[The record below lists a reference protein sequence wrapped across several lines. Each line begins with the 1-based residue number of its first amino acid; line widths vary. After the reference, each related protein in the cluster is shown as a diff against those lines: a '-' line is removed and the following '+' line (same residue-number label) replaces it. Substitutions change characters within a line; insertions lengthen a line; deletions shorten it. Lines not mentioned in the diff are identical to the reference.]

1 MVGVPGRSKGCH
13 TCLKRRVKCD
23 ETRPACKRCEKAG
36 YACAG
41 YERKLEM
48 RFHTFDDQIEA
59 GPSKTSKEPPL
70 SRDNVPERLV
80 LRSNDAQQSSTPLSP
95 ELSFV
100 AFRENIQFSYL
111 FDNFVWSSYGSPWL
125 QMSAEGKLDA
135 LSLEACRAFSL
146 SIFGRHHHQAEIEVS
161 GAVHYDKTVRA
172 LSSRLSNVGAPGSEC
187 LIVPIMVLLMHAS
200 STPDPQAA
208 AFHIQGL
215 LSLIQI
221 CGPERFATEPLRQ
234 AFESCRAT
242 LITVSLITKTRSFLE
257 QAEWLNEPWAVCGE
271 MNKNAQN
278 RLVDILVHIPGFL
291 QDQAQLEQ
299 IPSEHFRLDLI
310 QRIEYQI
317 AKAHNWRWQWEET
330 NPDVAWEVD
339 PEFLPSEQ
347 MLTQHRP
354 IRKVLLFS
362 SFSKATELC
371 LYNAVLLF
379 LLGLLWTLKPPAGN
393 SPEPLRLSQS
403 SLYLP
408 GDIDSLV
415 EPAVEI
421 CRAFEYQLLNVRKSH
436 DSALFWLFPLGMASR
451 ALEDHFEYLA
461 WIKSMLDA
469 SRITR
474 GYGTGGNTY
483 GFGFYKLPKVRRRR
497 SPERPMIQPQYDSDS
512 VKQLSDGSSSP
523 EDFL

>member
-1 MVGVPGRSKGCH
+1 MRGAP
-13 TCLKRRVKCD
+13 D
-23 ETRPACKRCEKAG
+23 ETRPTCKRCEKAG

-48 RFHTFDDQIEA
+48 RFHTFEEQADV
-59 GPSKTSKEPPL
+59 GPATTSKEPL
-70 SRDNVPERLV
+70 ASENNFPEALV
-80 LRSNDAQQSSTPLSP
+80 LRSNVATLNSNSLPT

-100 AFRENIQFSYL
+100 AFRENIQFAYL

-172 LSSRLSNVGAPGSEC
+172 LSSRLSNVGAPGSET
-187 LIVPIMVLLMHAS
+187 LIVPILILLMHAS

-215 LSLIQI
+215 LKLIQI
-221 CGPERFATEPLRQ
+221 CGPERFATDPLRQ

-242 LITVSLITKTRSFLE
+242 LITVSLITKTRTFLE
-257 QAEWLNEPWAVCGE
+257 QPEWLTEPWAICGE
-271 MNKNAQN
+271 MNKSPQN

-291 QDQAQLEQ
+291 EDQAQLERAASQ
-299 IPSEHFRLDLI
+299 HFRLDLI

-317 AKAHNWRWQWEET
+317 ARAHNWRWQWEEM
-330 NPDVAWEVD
+330 NPEVAWEVE
-339 PEFLPSEQ
+339 PEMLPTDQ
-347 MLTQHRP
+347 VLPQPRP

-371 LYNAVLLF
+371 LYNAILLF
-379 LLGLLWTLKPPAGN
+379 LLGLLWTLKPPASN
-393 SPEPLRLSQS
+393 SPEPIRLSQS
-403 SLYLP
+403 SLYMP
-408 GDIDSLV
+408 GDVDSLI
-415 EPAVEI
+415 EPAIEI
-421 CRAFEYQLLNVRKSH
+421 CRTFEFQLLNVKQSR
-436 DSALFWLFPLGMASR
+436 DCALFWLFPLGMASK
-451 ALEDHFEYLA
+451 ALEENTDYLA
-461 WIKSMLDA
+461 WIRGMLDA
-469 SRITR
+469 SQVTR

-483 GFGFYKLPKVRRRR
+483 GFGFYKFPKIKRRR
-497 SPERPMIQPQYDSDS
+497 SPERPMVQPQYDSDS
-512 VKQLSDGSSSP
+512 IRQVSSGSSSP
-523 EDFL
+523 EEFTERYER